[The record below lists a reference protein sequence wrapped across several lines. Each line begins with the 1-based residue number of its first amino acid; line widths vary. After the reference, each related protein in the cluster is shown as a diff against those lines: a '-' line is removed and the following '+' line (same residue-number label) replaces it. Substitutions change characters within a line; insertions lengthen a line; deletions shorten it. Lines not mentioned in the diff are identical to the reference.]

1 MGKYLA
7 LDYGAESGRLV
18 SVEFGK
24 KISTVEISRF
34 ATPVTKD
41 KYGRRCWDFPQM
53 LSDIKNALKAVPNKS
68 DFKSIAVDTWGL
80 DFAFIDENNKLID
93 LPVSY
98 RDHRTDGMLAK
109 AAEKVGLDRLHN
121 ETGSQ
126 LLEVNAIYQ
135 LFAIAQNNPKEFE
148 AAKAIIYMPDLIL
161 LALTDVA
168 GTEYTIATTSGIYDA
183 INNKWAE
190 KLADDLNIPKRLFQ
204 PVQMPGSLR
213 GKLSKS
219 WQNETGF
226 FDLPCIATCSH
237 DTASAVVATP
247 FAQPGSGFI
256 SSGTWSL
263 LGVELNRFFTNE
275 TTLKER
281 LTNEGGYGKTN
292 RLIRNVMGLWLIQE
306 VRRDFESKGEKYSYA
321 QLVEL
326 AQSVKDPWRTL
337 IHVDASIF
345 IHAENMIERIQRF
358 ARETNQPIPTTPG
371 EIAATVFSSLALQY
385 AKTFDVLEK
394 CAQIPMQEIHI
405 VGGGSQNQY
414 LSQLTADVC
423 NRTVIT
429 GPVEATAIGNAV
441 VQAISAGE
449 IKDMQSAR
457 KVVMESG
464 LVTGKLIPQKR
475 AEISAIRARYSEIAK
490 IEMR

>member
-18 SVEFGK
+18 CVEFSE
-24 KISTVEISRF
+24 KIATTEISRF
-34 ATPVTKD
+34 PTPVTKD
-41 KYGRRCWDFPQM
+41 QYGRRCWDFPKM
-53 LSDIKNALKAVPNKS
+53 LTDIKAALKAVPNKS
-68 DFKSIAVDTWGL
+68 EIISLAVDTWGL
-80 DFAFIDENNKLID
+80 DFGLIDQNNKLID

-109 AAEKVGLDRLHN
+109 AAQKVGLDRLHN

-135 LFAIAQNNPKEFE
+135 LFAIAEKNPIEFE
-148 AAKAIIYMPDLIL
+148 NAKAIIYMPDLIL

-168 GTEYTIATTSGIYDA
+168 ATEYTIATTSGIYDA
-183 INNKWAE
+183 INNQWAE
-190 KLADDLNIPKRLFQ
+190 KLAVDLGIPKRLFQ
-204 PVQMPGSLR
+204 QVQMPGTTR
-213 GKLSKS
+213 GKLSKV
-219 WQNETGF
+219 WQSETGF
-226 FDLPCIATCSH
+226 EDLTCIATTSH

-247 FAQPGSGFI
+247 FTEAGSGFI

-263 LGVELNRFFTNE
+263 LGVELDRFFTDE

-281 LTNEGGYGKTN
+281 LTNEGGYNHTN

-306 VRRDFESKGEKYSYA
+306 VRRDFESKGQKFTYA
-321 QLVEL
+321 ELVEF
-326 AQSVKDPWRTL
+326 AETTPNPWRTL

-345 IHAENMIERIQRF
+345 IHAENMIERIQKF
-358 ARETNQPIPTTPG
+358 AKATDQPIPQTPG
-371 EIAATVFSSLALQY
+371 EISSTVFSSLALQY

-394 CAQIPMQEIHI
+394 CAGIPMKQIHI
-405 VGGGSQNQY
+405 VGGGSQNKY

-423 NRTVIT
+423 NRIVIT

-441 VQAISAGE
+441 VQAISAKE
-449 IKDMQSAR
+449 IKNMSEAR
-457 KVVMESG
+457 RLIMNSG
-464 LVTGKLIPQKR
+464 LVTGKLEPNLKGDLAEVR
-475 AEISAIRARYSEIAK
+475 ERYAEISK